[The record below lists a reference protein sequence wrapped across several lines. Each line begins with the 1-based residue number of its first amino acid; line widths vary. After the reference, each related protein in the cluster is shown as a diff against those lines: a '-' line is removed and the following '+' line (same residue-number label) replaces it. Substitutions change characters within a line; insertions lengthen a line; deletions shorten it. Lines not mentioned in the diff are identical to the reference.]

1 MNFSS
6 AIAAQLA
13 GRVVR
18 VDALVEFRF
27 ASQTIRLW
35 NRFGPLPTLDGKT
48 WQGIA
53 GIGQIEGL
61 SQSINGVAPTQTFTV
76 SGVDARFADLAR
88 GDRAE
93 YYRLPVVTFLQFFD
107 TTIEGDWQPLDNPFA
122 ISLRQMDTVQL
133 KRAQGDDGPVYTV
146 SITAET
152 PFTTRRRP
160 AFGYLTDRDQQQR
173 FPGDLG
179 LNQVAGIDGKPITW
193 KVFY

>member
-1 MNFSS
+1 MDFSS

-18 VDALVEFRF
+18 VDALVEFQF

-35 NRFGPLPTLDGKT
+35 NGFGSLPTLDGKV

-53 GIGQIEGL
+53 GLGQIDGL
-61 SQSINGVAPTQTFTV
+61 SQALNGVAPTQTFTV
-76 SGVDARFADLAR
+76 SGVDARFASLAR
-88 GDRAE
+88 EDRAE
-93 YYRLPVVTFLQFFD
+93 YYRQPVVTYLQFFD
-107 TTIEGDWQPLDNPFA
+107 EDWQPLDNPSSIA
-122 ISLRQMDTVQL
+122 LRQMDTIQL
-133 KRAQGDDGPVYTV
+133 KRSQVDDGFVYSV

-160 AFGYLTDRDQQQR
+160 AYGYLTDRDQQQR

-193 KVFY
+193 RVSS